1 LTRTT
6 LLTVALSGALTLG
19 MTVVAVAQDTTDPSQ
34 TQMPMQGRRG
44 RGQQQ
49 SPEQQL
55 AKLTQELGLTSD
67 QQEQILPLL
76 QDQQQ
81 KMQELQMDGSL
92 SMDDRRTQVQAIRK
106 DTNSQIEPLLTD
118 DQKTKFEALTT
129 SAHHGG
135 QGGGQGGPP
144 SGASQPQM

>member
-1 LTRTT
+1 M
-6 LLTVALSGALTLG
+6 LLTVALSGALSLG
-19 MTVVAVAQDTTDPSQ
+19 MTVVAVAQDTSDPSQ
-34 TQMPMQGRRG
+34 TQMQGRRG

-67 QQEQILPLL
+67 EQQQILPLL

-81 KMQELQMDGSL
+81 KMQALTLDGSL
-92 SMDDRRTQVQAIRK
+92 SMDDRRTQIQAIRK

-118 DQKTKFEALTT
+118 EQKTKFEALMTN
-129 SAHHGG
+129 AHHG
-135 QGGGQGGPP
+135 GGGQGGQQP
-144 SGASQPQM
+144 SGSMQPQV

>member
-1 LTRTT
+1 M

-19 MTVVAVAQDTTDPSQ
+19 MTVVAVAQDTTDQPQ
-34 TQMPMQGRRG
+34 TQMQGRRG

-67 QQEQILPLL
+67 QQQQILPML

-81 KMQELQMDGSL
+81 KMQALQLDGSL

-106 DTNSQIEPLLTD
+106 DTNTQIETALTD
-118 DQKTKFEALTT
+118 EQKQKFEA
-129 SAHHGG
+129 SMSNAHHGG
-135 QGGGQGGPP
+135 QGGQP
-144 SGASQPQM
+144 SGTTQPQL

>member
-1 LTRTT
+1 M
-6 LLTVALSGALTLG
+6 G
-19 MTVVAVAQDTTDPSQ
+19 MTVTAMAQDSTDQPQ
-34 TQMPMQGRRG
+34 TQTPMQGRRG

-55 AKLTQELGLTSD
+55 ARLTQELGLTSD
-67 QQEQILPLL
+67 EQEQILPML

-92 SMDDRRTQVQAIRK
+92 SMEDRRTQVQAIRK
-106 DTNSQIEPLLTD
+106 DTNSQIETVLTD
-118 DQKTKFEALTT
+118 EQKTKFEAAMG

-135 QGGGQGGPP
+135 QP
-144 SGASQPQM
+144 SGSTQPQM

>member
-1 LTRTT
+1 M
-6 LLTVALSGALTLG
+6 LLTVALSGALSLG

-34 TQMPMQGRRG
+34 TQMQGRRG

-67 QQEQILPLL
+67 EQQQILPLL

-81 KMQELQMDGSL
+81 KMQALSMDGSL
-92 SMDDRRTQVQAIRK
+92 SMDDRRTQMQAIRK

-118 DQKTKFEALTT
+118 DQKTKFEALMTN
-129 SAHHGG
+129 AHHG
-135 QGGGQGGPP
+135 GGGQGGQP
-144 SGASQPQM
+144 SGATQPQV